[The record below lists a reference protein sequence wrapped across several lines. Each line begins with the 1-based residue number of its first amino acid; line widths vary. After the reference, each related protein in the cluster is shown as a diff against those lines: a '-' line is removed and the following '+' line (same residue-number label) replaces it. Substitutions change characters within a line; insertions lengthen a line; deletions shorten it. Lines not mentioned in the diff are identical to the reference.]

1 MLTWFL
7 SLHLHS
13 ISVIAHLD
21 VVVVVIVVAVVVV
34 VVVVV
39 VDAAIVGVIVMVIID
54 DHGHRAVAGVRP
66 SVVLQCMTEPGC
78 TTKRA
83 I

>member
-21 VVVVVIVVAVVVV
+21 VVIVVVAVVVVV

>member
-1 MLTWFL
+1 MLMWFL

-21 VVVVVIVVAVVVV
+21 VVIVVVA

-83 I
+83 V